1 MSLRT
6 PLGRVLG
13 LGAAGGGSQHW
24 WMQRVSAL
32 ARALLG
38 VWLLASLVLLPDHGY
53 GTVRAWLGAPL
64 HGLLMALAVLT
75 AAYHSW
81 LGVCVVI
88 EDYVAGEARR
98 VAALL
103 AAQFLHLAVGAAALF
118 AVLKVALGSAP

>member
-1 MSLRT
+1 VSLKT

-13 LGAAGGGSQHW
+13 LGAAGGGSHHW

-32 ARALLG
+32 ALALLG
-38 VWLLASLVLLPDHGY
+38 IWLVVALVALPDHGY
-53 GTVRAWLGAPL
+53 GTVRAWLSAPL
-64 HGLLMALAVLT
+64 NGLLMALAVLA

-81 LGVCVVI
+81 LGVRVVI
-88 EDYVAGEARR
+88 EDYVPNAARK

-103 AAQFLHLAVGAAALF
+103 VAQFLHLAVGAGALF